1 MMETMNEFVAVPL
14 WNVKPSRW
22 QPREAEFD
30 AAELY
35 ELAQSIRDNGLIN
48 PVLVFAD
55 DDADGYVVWELIAG
69 ERRTRATAALR
80 LAELFPNHTLE
91 DWCGRLAHVGLH
103 GMGVEEHAALRGD
116 PTAKI
121 AATVHA
127 GRDMQRIHVMA
138 VIENLDRAALSPIE
152 EGRAYVGLMQAYG
165 WSQREV
171 AGHVNKSQGY
181 VAQRIGLTN
190 LNETAANA
198 LNTRV
203 ITMTHARA
211 ISAVPEALQV
221 VATEYVVHEVVR
233 DDTPATTRQI
243 ENQLKALTAFL
254 DPQRWLP
261 NGEKVYMP
269 QERNRLAVIR
279 MLVSGPYA
287 EERFA
292 KNWNH
297 LRAFDTGYE
306 KKNLLTAQPST
317 IIRDSSMFNAVT
329 QALGMQSKDA
339 WQNHAVLEHKDCST
353 CVFSGKQPAQL
364 RNGME
369 VPCPRWRD
377 AQLTTCENWIGGVDP
392 LVIQVKGY
400 YVRQELE
407 QAEALHK
414 IDLGTYS
421 HNFYTDDITAC
432 IAAYDAAVAYLAQK
446 DEEKVEEKTNGP
458 RNAIAEFWAWQKTL
472 PGEWLQHSQAHWCA
486 LCRYHEPMH
495 DEPCWFAQH
504 PLTEQWGS
512 GMRPPG
518 LGVLFSPTL
527 MMLPRCE
534 MFTVQQLPRIY
545 QQPGFC
551 VGEDKAA
558 RRRVMAWMRGIK
570 PKRALPNYYNSAHA
584 VWREVFAWLYPGN
597 GKGHSWDDI
606 EAWLLRNWDE
616 IGDGG
621 MATLITALLYETRA
635 GYERREREPVELV
648 DLRFG
653 SIEPWMPV
661 LFKNRGKKQD
671 HWPDGWMKPWEVKA

>member
-1 MMETMNEFVAVPL
+1 MTETMSEFVAVPL
-14 WNVKPSRW
+14 WNIKPSRW
-22 QPREAEFD
+22 QPRDAAFD
-30 AAELY
+30 ATELY
-35 ELAQSIRDNGLIN
+35 ELAQSIKDNGLIN

-55 DDADGYVVWELIAG
+55 DDEDGYIVWELIAG

-80 LAELFPNHTLE
+80 LAALFPNHTLE
-91 DWCGRLAHVGLH
+91 DWCGRLAAVGLH
-103 GMGVEEHAALRGD
+103 GMGVEEHTALRGD

-138 VIENLDRAALSPIE
+138 VIENIDRASLTPIE
-152 EGRAYVGLMQAYG
+152 EGRAYTGLMQAYG

-181 VAQRIGLTN
+181 VAQRIGLTS
-190 LNETAANA
+190 LNETATNA

-203 ITMTHARA
+203 INMTHARA
-211 ISAVPEALQV
+211 ISAVPEALQAA
-221 VATEYVVHEVVR
+221 ATEYVVHEVVR

-243 ENQLKALTAFL
+243 ENQLRALTAFIEP
-254 DPQRWLP
+254 DRWLP
-261 NGEKVYMP
+261 NGEKVYP
-269 QERNRLAVIR
+269 PKERNRLNVIR
-279 MLVSGPYA
+279 MLVSGPHA
-287 EERFA
+287 EERLA
-292 KNWNH
+292 KNWGH
-297 LRAFDTGYE
+297 LRIFDVGYE
-306 KKNLLTAQPST
+306 KKNLLTAKPST
-317 IIRDSSMFNAVT
+317 IVGDTNMFNAVT
-329 QALGMQSKDA
+329 HALGMQSQDA
-339 WQNHAVLEHKDCST
+339 WQNHSVLEHKDCTT
-353 CVFSGKQPAQL
+353 CIFSGKQPAQIKP
-364 RNGME
+364 GID
-369 VPCPRWRD
+369 VPCPRWKD
-377 AQLTTCENWIGGVDP
+377 QALQTCENWIGGVDP
-392 LVIQVKGY
+392 IIIPATEY
-400 YVRQELE
+400 YVRQELG
-407 QAEALHK
+407 QAEALLN
-414 IDLGTYS
+414 DGTFS
-421 HNFYTDDITAC
+421 YTTDVDAY
-432 IAAYDAAVAYLAQK
+432 IAAYDAAVAYLASREQ
-446 DEEKVEEKTNGP
+446 EKVDAQENGP
-458 RNAIAEFWAWQKTL
+458 RRAIAEFWAWQKTL
-472 PGEWLQHSQAHWCA
+472 PGEWLQHSQAHWCP

-495 DEPCWFAQH
+495 DEPCRFAQH
-504 PLTEQWGS
+504 PLTERWGS

-570 PKRALPNYYNSAHA
+570 PKSALPNYYNSANA
-584 VWREVFAWLYPGN
+584 VWRGVFAWLYPGD

-635 GYERREREPVELV
+635 GYERRGREPVELV

-661 LFKNRGKKQD
+661 MFKNRGEKQD
-671 HWPDGWMKPWEVKA
+671 HWPDGWMKPWEVKD